1 MQGVKKWIETAMEED
16 PRLKDIISWDSFGLY
31 LNNVIRIPDRHWDSV
46 IRPGACVTLRT
57 LNSKGG
63 YFDYSAKRIFHL
75 PPLSLLTTESEN
87 VQIIDSRGDVYLV
100 PFTACHSYAVSKK
113 TSSNVGWISTHHL
126 YFAFLYCSTAMLS
139 ACVQDLE
146 TVLREDIYS
155 MRNTRDSSYY
165 CSDEDL
171 SLKPHIVTIKNGCRI
186 LPSVWEHLIE
196 PGMVVKLF
204 FPEID
209 EIET

>member
-1 MQGVKKWIETAMEED
+1 
-16 PRLKDIISWDSFGLY
+16 
-31 LNNVIRIPDRHWDSV
+31 
-46 IRPGACVTLRT
+46 
-57 LNSKGG
+57 
-63 YFDYSAKRIFHL
+63 
-75 PPLSLLTTESEN
+75 
-87 VQIIDSRGDVYLV
+87 
-100 PFTACHSYAVSKK
+100 
-113 TSSNVGWISTHHL
+113 
-126 YFAFLYCSTAMLS
+126 MLS